1 MFLENQDLCYI
12 NFSLVIYMDFLTEDN
27 SIYTLESNIIETKS
41 KSDSKSLFQLLTNQ
55 KAFVESSLEDYDM
68 IKINMK
74 KLNVIY
80 TDDMNNLGGSI
91 IKEKN
96 IVII

>member
-1 MFLENQDLCYI
+1 MEY
-12 NFSLVIYMDFLTEDN
+12 LTQDN

-41 KSDSKSLFQLLTNQ
+41 NSDTKSLFKLLTNQ

-80 TDDMNNLGGSI
+80 TDDMNNLGGTI

>member
-1 MFLENQDLCYI
+1 
-12 NFSLVIYMDFLTEDN
+12 
-27 SIYTLESNIIETKS
+27 
-41 KSDSKSLFQLLTNQ
+41 LTNQ
-55 KAFVESSLEDYDM
+55 KAFVESFLEDYDM

-80 TDDMNNLGGSI
+80 TDDMNNLGGTI